1 MNTSFTARHFN
12 ASDRLQAYSLETVT
26 KLEKFYDGIL
36 DCDIVLQ
43 PNESHEEPQQ
53 AELTV
58 KVTGTTLKASEAAQ
72 TYEQALGKA
81 IDNMT
86 RQLLKYKE
94 KRFAKG

>member
-1 MNTSFTARHFN
+1 MNTSFTARHFS
-12 ASDRLQAYSLETVT
+12 ASERLKAYSLETVT

-36 DCDIVLQ
+36 DCDIVLL
-43 PNESHEEPQQ
+43 PNESYDEPQQ

-58 KVTGTTLKASEAAQ
+58 KVAKTTLKASETAQ

-81 IDNMT
+81 IENMT

-94 KRFAKG
+94 KRFTKG

>member
-12 ASDRLQAYSLETVT
+12 ASDRLQAYSLESVK
-26 KLEKFYDGIL
+26 KLERFYDGIL
-36 DCDIVLQ
+36 DCDIVMS

-53 AELTV
+53 VELTV
-58 KVTGTTLKASEAAQ
+58 KVAKTVLIASESAA
-72 TYEQALGKA
+72 TYEQALTKA

>member
-12 ASDRLQAYSLETVT
+12 ASERLQEYAINAVK

-36 DCDIVLQ
+36 DCDIVLA
-43 PNESHEEPQQ
+43 PNESHDHPQG

-58 KVTGTTLKASEAAQ
+58 TVTGSVLVASETAA
-72 TYEQALGKA
+72 TYEQALNA
-81 IDNMT
+81 AVDNMT

>member
-12 ASDRLQAYSLETVT
+12 ASERLQEHALNAVK
-26 KLEKFYDGIL
+26 KLERFYDGIQ
-36 DCDIVLQ
+36 DCDIVLS
-43 PNESHEEPQQ
+43 PHESHDNPQG

-58 KVTGTTLKASEAAQ
+58 KVTGTTLVATETAA
-72 TYEQALGKA
+72 TYEQAIGHA
-81 IDNMT
+81 VENMT

>member
-12 ASDRLQAYSLETVT
+12 ASDRLQQHTLNAVT
-26 KLEKFYDGIL
+26 KLERFYDGIQ
-36 DCDIVLQ
+36 DCDVVLT
-43 PNESHEEPQQ
+43 PNESNDAPQG

-58 KVTGTTLKASEAAQ
+58 KVTGTVLVATETAA
-72 TYEQALGKA
+72 TYEQAIGQA